1 MTVNTTKKEPIRAS
15 EIDPKFKYE
24 ISKMHGGKKLL
35 KCFQCGTCT
44 SDCPV
49 ARFSSSDHEDF
60 STLKKP
66 IEATGATCLSYID
79 ETECCGASSV
89 GLSDKVALELA
100 REKLNQIKIVEAQL
114 LKTIC
119 AFCQI
124 MFDVSELRIE
134 KMFNEAYGIP
144 ILHYP
149 QLLGSAMGISLEEL
163 AFNEL
168 RVDASKVIKQVQ
180 EGAE

>member
-15 EIDPKFKYE
+15 EIDPKFKHE
-24 ISKMHGGKKLL
+24 ISKMHGGEKLL

-44 SDCPV
+44 SDCQM

-60 STLKKP
+60 STLKKL
-66 IEATGATCLSYID
+66 IEGTGATCLNYID
-79 ETECCGASSV
+79 ETECCGAPSV
-89 GLSDKVALELA
+89 GPSDKVTLELA
-100 REKLNQIKIVEAQL
+100 RGKLNQIKIVEAQV

-119 AFCQI
+119 AFCHI
-124 MFDVSELRIE
+124 LFDASELRLE

-149 QLLGSAMGISLEEL
+149 QLLGSAMGISPEEL

-168 RVDASKVIKQVQ
+168 RVDASKIINQAQ
-180 EGAE
+180 EGAK

>member
-1 MTVNTTKKEPIRAS
+1 
-15 EIDPKFKYE
+15 
-24 ISKMHGGKKLL
+24 
-35 KCFQCGTCT
+35 
-44 SDCPV
+44 
-49 ARFSSSDHEDF
+49 
-60 STLKKP
+60 
-66 IEATGATCLSYID
+66 
-79 ETECCGASSV
+79 
-89 GLSDKVALELA
+89 
-100 REKLNQIKIVEAQL
+100 
-114 LKTIC
+114 
-119 AFCQI
+119 